1 MKILIHSDNHWSEK
15 ASITTRFGTNYSQRL
30 EMLINSMNW
39 VMDQANKY
47 NCEMIICAGDFFDRS
62 NITQSEITALQEIHW
77 LNSIPQYF
85 LIGNHESDE
94 LDLQYSSTKALEAP
108 NRFIIST
115 PQNIVLDSAQIHF
128 IPYIT
133 ESYRQPIK
141 DYLTNI
147 DSSKKQII
155 VSHNDIAGINYGPVI
170 STVGFT
176 VDEIEANCDLYL
188 NGHIHNSSWITKKIL
203 NLGSFS
209 GHNFTNDS
217 AKYRYGIWVLDTNT
231 LKLEFVENPYAF
243 NFYKLDINTESDIN
257 KLTKLKNNAVVSI
270 KCAANLVGSVKATL
284 SNLTNIIEHRIV
296 VSKEF
301 IAGETTEDIT
311 DLTVDQYVKFA
322 ECCRE
327 KLENTAILE
336 EELSEILK

>member
-1 MKILIHSDNHWSEK
+1 
-15 ASITTRFGTNYSQRL
+15 
-30 EMLINSMNW
+30 MNW

-47 NCEMIICAGDFFDRS
+47 NCEMVICAGDFFDRS

-77 LNSIPQYF
+77 LNNIPQYF
-85 LIGNHESDE
+85 LVGNHESNE
-94 LDLQYSSTKALEAP
+94 LDLQYSSTKALEAT

-115 PQNIVLDSAQIHF
+115 PQNIIVDNAQVHF

-141 DYLTNI
+141 DYLVNI

-155 VSHNDIAGINYGPVI
+155 ISHNDIAGINYGPVI
-170 STVGFT
+170 STVGFA

-217 AKYRYGIWVLDTNT
+217 AEYKYGIWILDTNT

-243 NFYKLDINTESDIN
+243 NFYKVEINTTADFD
-257 KLTKLKNNAVVSI
+257 KLRNLKNNAVVSI
-270 KCAANLVGSVKATL
+270 KCKDTLISELRSLLPTL
-284 SNLTNIIEHRIV
+284 SNIIESRV
-296 VSKEF
+296 V
-301 IAGETTEDIT
+301 ITRDALTGETKADIT

-327 KLENTAILE
+327 KLAASDILE
-336 EELSEILK
+336 AELAEILK